1 MIYPLFLFDIFS
13 LVPFFIKKKTMSES
27 SSSASGAKAAYASS
41 LFCVE
46 RIVLAIDLTKE
57 MASTEFDT
65 ASEIS
70 SPNNTNSNTLS
81 NLTRLKVLQ
90 DSLATFVLAKSEMNA
105 GHEFAICTLQADL
118 RVRWVLDFSSNVAQV
133 LDALYSLE
141 VGADYRPFDVAHLLR
156 AVASR
161 CPDVLHFPSA
171 TRVPDRTVRLI
182 LAFGRSYTVPV
193 CSDLPLRD
201 RLVASRAFFFD
212 TLYLH
217 GKASKGDGAIPQE
230 IYDFFI
236 FCCTQASTA
245 TAAASAASGTSAPA
259 AADPTASGGK
269 SAYVF
274 ECTAKAS
281 RLHSYVCKLLAHPL
295 QRDNDQDFTIGG
307 T

>member
-1 MIYPLFLFDIFS
+1 
-13 LVPFFIKKKTMSES
+13 MSE
-27 SSSASGAKAAYASS
+27 SASGAKAAYASS

-65 ASEIS
+65 ASELS
-70 SPNNTNSNTLS
+70 SSNNNNNNGL

-90 DSLATFVLAKSEMNA
+90 DSLATFIAAKSEMNA

-118 RVRWVLDFSSNVAQV
+118 KVRWVLDFSSNVAQV

-156 AVASR
+156 AVATR

-201 RLVASRAFFFD
+201 RLMASRAFFFD

-245 TAAASAASGTSAPA
+245 TAAASLAAAPA
-259 AADPTASGGK
+259 AADAVSGGK
-269 SAYVF
+269 SSYVF

-295 QRDNDQDFTIGG
+295 QRDSDQDFTIGG